1 MLIVED
7 YPPARL
13 MLSQQLQNNH
23 HEVLVASNGKE
34 GLALWQKHQAQIDVI
49 ITDCTMP
56 EMDGFTMTRHIRQ
69 QEANERLGPV
79 PILGL
84 TAMSGFD
91 ATKTCLSSGM
101 NTCLTKPLSPE
112 ELAQWVER
120 HLHIPPS

>member
-1 MLIVED
+1 
-7 YPPARL
+7 